1 MDDKYY
7 VYLGITENY
16 DLALKIQKYYK
27 DKNIYTYI
35 RSDYVENSETLN
47 LLKDY
52 DNKIKDIKDEEISSV
67 MKEILE
73 NSELNL

>member
-7 VYLGITENY
+7 VYLGITEDYN
-16 DLALKIQKYYK
+16 LALKIQKYYK
-27 DKNIYTYI
+27 SKNIYTYI

-47 LLKDY
+47 KLKDY
-52 DNKIKDIKDEEISSV
+52 DNKIKDTKDEDIINV
-67 MKEILE
+67 MKEIFD